1 MRHQLCMYQL
11 SITSNVVDFALIQ
24 FFTGMGKYIMLN

>member
-1 MRHQLCMYQL
+1 MRHQPCMYQL
-11 SITSNVVDFALIQ
+11 NTANVVDFALIQ